1 MEEAL
6 STLKLTSSI
15 SEYNAALK
23 ILHTYAKNIVNNPT
37 NEKYRKIRIENPKFN
52 SAVWRF
58 DAARMVMLLAG
69 FEEEG
74 EFLVLP
80 SNIDLSF
87 FYGLLSQKV
96 NGTGSSS
103 NKPDDAVPSS
113 SKHQVEKASTLKLF
127 ADKGAS
133 MFEEEIKPD
142 MTLLSYLVEMGY
154 AKHVAEQGLVATKNK
169 GVQPAMDWISTHP
182 EAIQNVKK
190 KDENPTGDTTPNS
203 LMGIMETSPN
213 EATSS
218 ISSRYGKYM
227 DERHKYQEKIRLE
240 AIKKAKIEKEEDRRA
255 KLMLKK
261 NLEAERNQTKQKFQQ
276 QSQLRHSEN
285 EKQSRVPSSPVD
297 SAVDPSHTRIRIK
310 LPDGNTEVWET
321 PKSNLVEALYNHVY
335 SLCPNIPTED
345 LKIISPST
353 HQMITNDGQSLEIAG
368 LSPSAT
374 VIVHRVQKE
383 ATHTPVVESPD
394 NTQPSDS
401 EQMGNEQTVTDH
413 EDSNNDSIT

>member
-58 DAARMVMLLAG
+58 DAARMVMFLAG

-127 ADKGAS
+127 ADKG
-133 MFEEEIKPD
+133 K
-142 MTLLSYLVEMGY
+142 
-154 AKHVAEQGLVATKNK
+154 
-169 GVQPAMDWISTHP
+169 
-182 EAIQNVKK
+182 
-190 KDENPTGDTTPNS
+190 
-203 LMGIMETSPN
+203 
-213 EATSS
+213 
-218 ISSRYGKYM
+218 
-227 DERHKYQEKIRLE
+227 
-240 AIKKAKIEKEEDRRA
+240 
-255 KLMLKK
+255 
-261 NLEAERNQTKQKFQQ
+261 
-276 QSQLRHSEN
+276 
-285 EKQSRVPSSPVD
+285 
-297 SAVDPSHTRIRIK
+297 IK
-310 LPDGNTEVWET
+310 LHAYFIC
-321 PKSNLVEALYNHVY
+321 L
-335 SLCPNIPTED
+335 
-345 LKIISPST
+345 
-353 HQMITNDGQSLEIAG
+353 
-368 LSPSAT
+368 
-374 VIVHRVQKE
+374 
-383 ATHTPVVESPD
+383 
-394 NTQPSDS
+394 
-401 EQMGNEQTVTDH
+401 
-413 EDSNNDSIT
+413 